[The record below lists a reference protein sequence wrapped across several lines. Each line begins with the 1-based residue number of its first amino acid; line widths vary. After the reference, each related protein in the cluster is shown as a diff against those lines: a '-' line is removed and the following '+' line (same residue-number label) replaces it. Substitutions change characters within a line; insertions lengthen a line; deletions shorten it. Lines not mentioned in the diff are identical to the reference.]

1 MFLNFKNSIKLLL
14 IFLCLANTAQATT
27 KDAINY
33 VNDLAHRVIELVK
46 QQDLSEPVKEQKL
59 NVIFLKNVDTR
70 WIGKFSLGQY
80 WRSINPQQ
88 QEAFLDLYSKYL
100 TGIYVPNFR
109 KYTGNVVKVL
119 NAKEVRPGEYF
130 VQTVIVNGTDSA
142 GDIHINYM
150 MRQDPKG
157 MESFIIFDVIA
168 EGVSLIT
175 TQRAELGSILSN
187 QGFDALIDLL
197 KRKTAS

>member
-1 MFLNFKNSIKLLL
+1 MFLNLNKNIKLFLV
-14 IFLCLANTAQATT
+14 FLCLANTAHATT

-33 VNDLAHRVIELVK
+33 VNDLASRVIELVR
-46 QQDLSEPVKEQKL
+46 QQDLSEKVKEQKL
-59 NVIFLKNVDTR
+59 NAIFLKNVDTR

-80 WRSINPQQ
+80 WRSIKPEQ

-100 TGIYVPNFR
+100 TGMYVPNFR

-119 NAKEVRPGEYF
+119 NAKEIRPGEYF
-130 VQTVIVNGTDSA
+130 VQTVIVNGTDAA

-150 MRQDPKG
+150 MRQDPNGIEK
-157 MESFIIFDVIA
+157 FIIFDVIA

-175 TQRAELGSILSN
+175 TQRAELGSVLSN
-187 QGFDALIDLL
+187 QGFDALMSLL
-197 KRKTAS
+197 KRKTSS